1 MFLDAQITIILITQN
16 LKINHLGEDEER
28 IIIIKQGAL
37 VTLMNPTQKLIKIFK
52 VSFQLLFPIT
62 KDR

>member
-52 VSFQLLFPIT
+52 VSFQLLISIT